1 MKSSAKKVELASV
14 DDLFSTEESRA
25 DAQREKVVEIP
36 LSKLHPFK
44 GHPFKVKDDEAMME
58 TADSIKQYGV
68 LVPAI
73 ARPDP
78 EGGYELVA
86 GHRRHRAS
94 ELAEKETMPVI
105 VRDLDDDAA
114 TIIMVDSN
122 LQRESLLP
130 SERAFAYKMKLD
142 AMKHQGE
149 RVDLTSSQVGTKLRA
164 DEKVAKDSG
173 ESRNQVQRFVRL
185 TNLVPELLDMVDE
198 KKISFNPAVEL
209 SYLDEKQQQ
218 DFLEAMDAS
227 QNAPSLSQAIRIKKL
242 AQQGEFD
249 YDAVYNIMNE
259 EKKSELD
266 TVTIKNETLR
276 KYFPRNYTPRQMESI
291 IIKLLDQWQ
300 LKKQQ
305 AKQKKQEEA
314 R

>member
-1 MKSSAKKVELASV
+1 MKSSAKKIELASV
-14 DDLFSTEESRA
+14 DDLFSTEEGRQ
-25 DAQREKVVEIP
+25 DAKLEKIQEIP
-36 LSKLHPFK
+36 LSELHPFK
-44 GHPFKVKDDEAMME
+44 NHPFKVKDDEAMME

-142 AMKHQGE
+142 AIKHQGIAS
-149 RVDLTSSQVGTKLRA
+149 VQVAEKLLSV
-164 DEKVAKDSG
+164 EKVADDAG
-173 ESRNQVQRFVRL
+173 ESKDQVRRYIRL
-185 TNLVPELLDMVDE
+185 TYLIPELLSMVDDG
-198 KKISFNPAVEL
+198 KIAFNPAVEL
-209 SYLDEKQQQ
+209 SYLDSYQQRAVL
-218 DFLEAMDAS
+218 DAMALNDCT
-227 QNAPSLSQAIRIKKL
+227 PSHAQSIRLKKL
-242 AQQGEFD
+242 AQEGLLDDQII
-249 YDAVYNIMNE
+249 YAVLAETKPNQQEQLKFKRE
-259 EKKSELD
+259 E
-266 TVTIKNETLR
+266 LR
-276 KYFPRNYTPRQMESI
+276 KYFPSGYTEEQMRRD
-291 IIKLLDQWQ
+291 IIKGLELLKRQRERNRD
-300 LKKQQ
+300 
-305 AKQKKQEEA
+305 A